1 MKPISFQTYK
11 KLCRMSLNEFNR
23 WAGLIWAKGFAD
35 GQDMLSEEVIVEI
48 GEEDLLRTVMSV
60 KGIGEKRAR
69 QVVEAIVNYNWK
81 DEIEADKKVLDHSN
95 EDMV

>member
-1 MKPISFQTYK
+1 
-11 KLCRMSLNEFNR
+11 MSLNEFNR

-60 KGIGEKRAR
+60 KGIGEKRANLQSKEKR
-69 QVVEAIVNYNWK
+69 HSGVDSPLICRGCARPVVG
-81 DEIEADKKVLDHSN
+81 
-95 EDMV
+95 MVVCAVSY